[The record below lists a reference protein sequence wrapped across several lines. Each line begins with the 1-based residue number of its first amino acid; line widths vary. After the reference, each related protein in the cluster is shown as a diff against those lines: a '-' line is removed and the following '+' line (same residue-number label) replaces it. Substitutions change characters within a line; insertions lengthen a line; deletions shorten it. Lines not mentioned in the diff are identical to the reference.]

1 MTEREAQTK
10 QILRYM
16 QDGHRITDAKA
27 RAFFG
32 CSRLSARIW
41 DIEHQCGVPV
51 QREFQYKLDS
61 DGKVVK
67 KWKAYWLAR
76 Q

>member
-16 QDGHRITDAKA
+16 ESGRRITDAKA

-32 CSRLSARIW
+32 CSRLAARIADLRGAGAEIRDEW
-41 DIEHQCGVPV
+41 E
-51 QREFQYKLDS
+51 YKVDG
-61 DGKVVK
+61 DGKVVR
-67 KWKAYWLAR
+67 KWKAYWIAR